1 MFRTH
6 PRVKEFVGS
15 CMKKEVI
22 ELSRPELFVSNVEL
36 GFKFARIILIIHII
50 FIIIII
56 IHIIQQITE
65 QGNECMSEFRE
76 MMGGLNSRSLE
87 EAGRLDNISG
97 SSSSSEKA
105 EMEECCEAPRL
116 LCIAPL
122 FGWTRIY
129 TYSPFWT
136 RTPPIRAHPIIGEKN
151 VLQFTLSLIRQ
162 FVTLI
167 RSVWSES
174 LQCTMF
180 SARWSSCVCG
190 NMREDPGNKP
200 HLLLALFFAKTI
212 LSPFIF
218 VARRYPQSYWIL
230 LSFPTISFSIKW
242 LVSNSKSLCLFLCD
256 IQKAVPGFLL
266 VCDPYERGEHYKQPN
281 H

>member
-1 MFRTH
+1 MLWSSEAAMHCSSFWMNKDLHLQSILNTH
-6 PRVKEFVGS
+6 P
-15 CMKKEVI
+15 
-22 ELSRPELFVSNVEL
+22 PN
-36 GFKFARIILIIHII
+36 
-50 FIIIII
+50 
-56 IHIIQQITE
+56 
-65 QGNECMSEFRE
+65 QGASYNWR
-76 MMGGLNSRSLE
+76 
-87 EAGRLDNISG
+87 
-97 SSSSSEKA
+97 
-105 EMEECCEAPRL
+105 
-116 LCIAPL
+116 
-122 FGWTRIY
+122 
-129 TYSPFWT
+129 
-136 RTPPIRAHPIIGEKN
+136 KN

-230 LSFPTISFSIKW
+230 LSFPTISFQARALRALGLLLADGAPTVGGGKTFW
-242 LVSNSKSLCLFLCD
+242 RVSQIFL
-256 IQKAVPGFLL
+256 QKQL
-266 VCDPYERGEHYKQPN
+266 
-281 H
+281 

>member
-230 LSFPTISFSIKW
+230 LSFPTISFQARALRALGLLLADGTPTVGGGKTFW
-242 LVSNSKSLCLFLCD
+242 AVSQFFL
-256 IQKAVPGFLL
+256 
-266 VCDPYERGEHYKQPN
+266 RKQL
-281 H
+281 

>member
-1 MFRTH
+1 MRK
-6 PRVKEFVGS
+6 RKWRNAVKLRG
-15 CMKKEVI
+15 CYA
-22 ELSRPELFVSNVEL
+22 LLLFL
-36 GFKFARIILIIHII
+36 D
-50 FIIIII
+50 
-56 IHIIQQITE
+56 E
-65 QGNECMSEFRE
+65 QGFTLTVHFEH
-76 MMGGLNSRSLE
+76 
-87 EAGRLDNISG
+87 
-97 SSSSSEKA
+97 
-105 EMEECCEAPRL
+105 AP
-116 LCIAPL
+116 
-122 FGWTRIY
+122 
-129 TYSPFWT
+129 
-136 RTPPIRAHPIIGEKN
+136 PPIRAHPIIGEKN